1 MILLAA
7 TITVLAALPPVVV
20 DRAFSVLPTVPRSAW
35 TDTTLADL
43 PLPAGM
49 PEPPPPPQLYLVA
62 AEAPRLTP
70 LVSFDWATR
79 TVMPLQ
85 SAESTP
91 GRERV
96 TLTTEIW
103 SPDRIRQSL
112 KVARWHSG
120 YTVPSA
126 DVLLPSP
133 DQRTG
138 WPTAVGSGVARAG
151 KAVGSGVAKV
161 AKPVGSGV
169 AKVAK
174 PVGSGVAK
182 VAKPVGSGVAKAG
195 KAVGSGIAKVGASTV
210 KAFSG
215 LGALLTRPFRR
226 GIEPDERF
234 TTTS

>member
-85 SAESTP
+85 SAGSP
-91 GRERV
+91 PSRERV

-138 WPTAVGSGVARAG
+138 WPTT
-151 KAVGSGVAKV
+151 VGSGVAK
-161 AKPVGSGV
+161 AGKAVGSGV

>member
-1 MILLAA
+1 MILLAT

-138 WPTAVGSGVARAG
+138 WPTTVGSGVAKAG

>member
-43 PLPAGM
+43 PRPAGM

-85 SAESTP
+85 SAGSP
-91 GRERV
+91 PSRERV

-138 WPTAVGSGVARAG
+138 WPTTVGSGVAKAG